1 MLRSFQSAEY
11 RVQLW
16 NNYLLSDIPRL
27 LPRPR
32 CAGTGKEGVDD
43 ECQRVRRGSCI
54 FIFYGDWRRSAQL
67 PPPADAGYSFFHK
80 EGDGASRRGFVVGY
94 ADTSTALCTLHTEL

>member
-1 MLRSFQSAEY
+1 VQSTVVE
-11 RVQLW
+11 

-27 LPRPR
+27 FLRSK
-32 CAGTGKEGVDD
+32 KEGVDD

-80 EGDGASRRGFVVGY
+80 EGDGAARRGFVVGC
-94 ADTSTALCTLHTEL
+94 ADTSTELCTLKTAL

>member
-1 MLRSFQSAEY
+1 MGRRQSAVVE
-11 RVQLW
+11 

-27 LPRPR
+27 FLRSK
-32 CAGTGKEGVDD
+32 KEGVDD

-54 FIFYGDWRRSAQL
+54 FIFYGDWRRRAQL

-80 EGDGASRRGFVVGY
+80 EGDGA
-94 ADTSTALCTLHTEL
+94 ALNF